1 MHEAADL
8 RDEASVFELVVS
20 ESPACAATSH
30 DEGDSRDYIHKVVET
45 FHGATFSYVLFDS

>member
-8 RDEASVFELVVS
+8 RDEANVFELVVS

-45 FHGATFSYVLFDS
+45 FHGATFSYVLFDL